1 MVHERR
7 IRERRKQ
14 LHMSQEDLAALVGT
28 NQKQIS
34 LYETGKNDPT
44 GDVLIA
50 LADALDTTVDYLLG
64 RTNTPDRPLRGAF
77 DLDDIER
84 EAIQVLRSK
93 PREERKRIVEIMRL
107 A

>member
-1 MVHERR
+1 MSPMRR
-7 IRERRKQ
+7 IQERRKQ
-14 LHMSQEDLAALVGT
+14 LGLSQEELAEIIGS

-34 LYETGKNDPT
+34 KYETGKNDPT

-50 LADALDTTVDYLLG
+50 LAEALDTTVDYLLG
-64 RTNTPDRPLRGAF
+64 RTGIPDRPLRGAF
-77 DLDDIER
+77 DLDEVER

-93 PREERKRIVEIMRL
+93 RPEERRRIVEIMRL